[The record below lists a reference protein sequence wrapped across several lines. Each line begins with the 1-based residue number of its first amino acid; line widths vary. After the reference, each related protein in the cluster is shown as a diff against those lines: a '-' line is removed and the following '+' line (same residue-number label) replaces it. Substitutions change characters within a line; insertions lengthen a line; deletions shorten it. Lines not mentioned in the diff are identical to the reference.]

1 MKKTLFAQW
10 RANFV
15 AGLAVLLPAVA
26 TLAIVR
32 WLFGSVANVT
42 DNLLFFV
49 PMRLTHADLL
59 QTGDARGPMFWYWSF
74 VALLLAVVLV
84 TLAGLLARYYFG
96 RKLIEWMDVALLQVP
111 LVNKIYAAIK
121 QVNEAFTSNKRGS
134 FKTVVLIEFP
144 RPGMYSLGFL
154 TSEQRA
160 EVQAKTREKVVGVFV
175 PTTPN
180 PTSGFLVLVPEDK
193 VTKLE
198 MSVGEGIKYIVSLG
212 AVAPPWSEAGGPIGP
227 GGALA
232 APATGA

>member
-1 MKKTLFAQW
+1 MKKNLFARW

-15 AGLAVLLPAVA
+15 AGLAVLLPAVV

-59 QTGDARGPMFWYWSF
+59 QAGDARGPMFWYWSLA
-74 VALLLAVVLV
+74 ALLLAVVLV

-198 MSVGEGIKYIVSLG
+198 LSVGEGIKYIISLG
-212 AVAPPWSEAGGPIGP
+212 AVSPPWSEAGGQIRP
-227 GGALA
+227 GAALA
-232 APATGA
+232 APAAGV

>member
-1 MKKTLFAQW
+1 MKKPLFARW

-49 PMRLTHADLL
+49 PTRLTHADLV
-59 QTGDARGPMFWYWSF
+59 QPGDARGPMYWYWSLA
-74 VALLLAVVLV
+74 ALLLAVVLV
-84 TLAGLLARYYFG
+84 TLVGLLARYYLG
-96 RKLIEWMDVALLQVP
+96 RKLIEWMDAALLQVP
-111 LVNKIYAAIK
+111 LVNKIYSAIK

-160 EVQAKTREKVVGVFV
+160 EVQAKTQERVVCVFV

-198 MSVGEGIKYIVSLG
+198 MSVGDGIKYIISLG
-212 AVAPPWSEAGGPIGP
+212 SVAPPWSGPMAPIRP
-227 GGALA
+227 GAVVV
-232 APATGA
+232 